1 MYDQRCAEWLLDA
14 KPTHVALVGE
24 PAFRLQQ
31 VLESANGIDG
41 SVQVQQCHNL
51 AEFDAQQVASPI
63 KPENTALMLHLLGS
77 EPHIDEML
85 GQARRVAPQ
94 GLLVEVGADNLDHQ
108 CDNGATPLSD
118 ERFFAF
124 GFRLVNPQHNVETN
138 KRLFAY
144 RLREYKQAPE
154 WLNARFWAN
163 PERFNIYED

>member
-1 MYDQRCAEWLLDA
+1 LYDQRCAEWLLDA

-144 RLREYKQAPE
+144 RLRPGFPPGQLTSCYLPL
-154 WLNARFWAN
+154 LNLS
-163 PERFNIYED
+163 ESV